1 MFPYYLEGGYLKST
15 QVLQKELEEKEMG
28 VTQKEMGVTQDNT
41 KHTKMQETDRMQTD
55 HMMDQESFH
64 FSDAGDGGSDA

>member
-1 MFPYYLEGGYLKST
+1 
-15 QVLQKELEEKEMG
+15 MG

-64 FSDAGDGGSDA
+64 FSDAGDGGSDAQSQPLDPFQHIPCN